1 MDRAARRELIETIEQ
16 QKDRIARLENRLRD
30 VVTAYKGLA
39 KEKEALEASIK
50 VLTLRS
56 EPPRTH
62 HVEKASSRTDDSSET
77 ASEASGE
84 TQATNTGDGESFV
97 DPLNATGQA
106 GSTSVNQDEILH
118 LKEQLATLTNALATV
133 TDQKSQMEA
142 SFQADKKLIR
152 QENENSKKLAEE
164 TQQRLEEQL
173 AEAEEQL
180 SQAKSRIRS
189 QQQEREKEQTDHAMM
204 LRELQK
210 VLSDERASKE
220 QLEQELFEMKL
231 KLEEKKAT
239 PDLSVE
245 YEQKMQDL
253 SAEMEGLQARLQAAE
268 DDAAKPAPLLLQ
280 LQEEMAEMRVH
291 HRLQIQQEQTRA
303 NEAEARL
310 RQLEAEREARVA
322 NLEAKLAEL
331 SVVVGNYDKIRQQD
345 QEAMEKLKERIAQLD
360 MENTALARVANN
372 KVQSDDPDDSNQDV
386 HALKEKILKLI
397 GLMKIANERSD
408 QPLPPEDLYT
418 FMNPGGDDSDPGSP
432 VSHDKCQQEYR
443 QLKEEFERY
452 KMRAQSVLKNKN
464 AKDSSVGKEIETLRS
479 QLQELREKH
488 IALRQYC
495 DEQELKDKQ
504 KVEDLEAR
512 IARIKNEHK
521 KELDKAEEEYRQ
533 RAAKLETEMHKQ
545 RDRTIELLAEKE
557 KELQSLQLRSHSPV
571 TPYMFS
577 NQSEGSAHS
586 ASPRDGRSEA
596 GVDDDDDIRS
606 EHSDTVSELL
616 VRPHFTPLMTHSRL
630 TRKPSPGE
638 GTIVHYAEQL
648 ARNEVEL
655 SAVRKQKH
663 HLEASIH
670 QLQEEIATKEE
681 KYQDQIQ
688 ALKREVD
695 RLERNRSRES
705 ANLEYLKNVVLRY
718 MTTSDYAAKDQMFK
732 AIATILQFTSQERT
746 KVTKFNSSWWYGSP
760 RK

>member
-62 HVEKASSRTDDSSET
+62 HVEKASSGADDSSET
-77 ASEASGE
+77 ASEASGVA
-84 TQATNTGDGESFV
+84 QATNTGDGGAESFV
-97 DPLNATGQA
+97 DPLNATG
-106 GSTSVNQDEILH
+106 QDEILH

-557 KELQSLQLRSHSPV
+557 KELQTLQL
-571 TPYMFS
+571 
-577 NQSEGSAHS
+577 SEGSAHS

-616 VRPHFTPLMTHSRL
+616 VRPHFTPLM
-630 TRKPSPGE
+630 PSPGE

-670 QLQEEIATKEE
+670 QLQEEIATK
-681 KYQDQIQ
+681 
-688 ALKREVD
+688 
-695 RLERNRSRES
+695 SRES

-732 AIATILQFTSQERT
+732 AIATILQFTSQEL
-746 KVTKFNSSWWYGSP
+746 YHIEP
-760 RK
+760 

>member
-50 VLTLRS
+50 VLNVRS
-56 EPPRTH
+56 EPHRTQN
-62 HVEKASSRTDDSSET
+62 VEKASAGTDDSSET
-77 ASEASGE
+77 ASEASGDA
-84 TQATNTGDGESFV
+84 QATNAGEGGAESFV

-106 GSTSVNQDEILH
+106 ESTSANQDEILH

-152 QENENSKKLAEE
+152 QENENSRKLAEE

-220 QLEQELFEMKL
+220 QLEQELFETKL

-245 YEQKMQDL
+245 YELKMQDL
-253 SAEMEGLQARLQAAE
+253 SAEMEGLQTRLQAAE
-268 DDAAKPAPLLLQ
+268 DEAAKPAPLLLQ

-303 NEAEARL
+303 NEAESRL

-322 NLEAKLAEL
+322 NLESKLAEL

-372 KVQSDDPDDSNQDV
+372 KVQTDDPDDSNLDV
-386 HALKEKILKLI
+386 HALKEKVLKLI

-408 QPLPPEDLYT
+408 QPLPTEDLYT
-418 FMNPGGDDSDPGSP
+418 FMNPGGDDSDDSGSP

-443 QLKEEFERY
+443 QLKDEFERY

-464 AKDSSVGKEIETLRS
+464 AKDSSVGKEIETLRG
-479 QLQELREKH
+479 QLQELRDKH

-557 KELQSLQLRSHSPV
+557 KEVQTLQMRSHSPV

-577 NQSEGSAHS
+577 NQSEGSAHSTS

-746 KVTKFNSSWWYGSP
+746 KVTKFNSSW
-760 RK
+760 

>member
-16 QKDRIARLENRLRD
+16 QKERIARLENRLRD

-50 VLTLRS
+50 VLTVQ
-56 EPPRTH
+56 RTQ
-62 HVEKASSRTDDSSET
+62 HVERTAAGTDDSSET
-77 ASEASGE
+77 ASEASGD
-84 TQATNTGDGESFV
+84 ATNTGDGGAESFV

-106 GSTSVNQDEILH
+106 ESTSANQDEILH
-118 LKEQLATLTNALATV
+118 LKEQLGTLTNALATV

-220 QLEQELFEMKL
+220 QLEQELFETKL

-239 PDLSVE
+239 PDLSIE

-253 SAEMEGLQARLQAAE
+253 STEMESLQCRLQAAE
-268 DDAAKPAPLLLQ
+268 TEAAKPAPLLLQ

-303 NEAEARL
+303 NEAETRL
-310 RQLEAEREARVA
+310 KQLEAEREARVA

-372 KVQSDDPDDSNQDV
+372 KVQSDDPDDSNLDV

-443 QLKEEFERY
+443 QLKDEFERY

-557 KELQSLQLRSHSPV
+557 KEIQTLQLRSHSPV

-586 ASPRDGRSEA
+586 ASPRDGRSDA

-616 VRPHFTPLMTHSRL
+616 VRPHFTPLM
-630 TRKPSPGE
+630 PSPGE

-746 KVTKFNSSWWYGSP
+746 KVTKFNTSWWYGSP